1 LWGRSSII
9 RQVSTNAKYFV
20 ITIAKPLRGD
30 FHHRLLGIIVDAA
43 NHGRKACEISKI
55 RITADGPSLTN
66 PINNLQT
73 LHRSQIRMIGH
84 GESYTFDNSF
94 LTIGVAPDQLEDS
107 RINVYLVDSLGIEY
121 HHTVTKVNYAIH

>member
-1 LWGRSSII
+1 
-9 RQVSTNAKYFV
+9 
-20 ITIAKPLRGD
+20 
-30 FHHRLLGIIVDAA
+30 
-43 NHGRKACEISKI
+43 
-55 RITADGPSLTN
+55 
-66 PINNLQT
+66 
-73 LHRSQIRMIGH
+73 MIGH